1 MGYGWN
7 RPDRTQTGPQG
18 GSGYHPT
25 GPTPDR
31 SRSSYRAFERGR
43 VRLPDFP
50 SPGTERMELWMELW
64 MGLLLEPM
72 LQPLIAYMLHLQIRQ
87 AM

>member
-1 MGYGWN
+1 
-7 RPDRTQTGPQG
+7 
-18 GSGYHPT
+18 
-25 GPTPDR
+25 
-31 SRSSYRAFERGR
+31 
-43 VRLPDFP
+43 
-50 SPGTERMELWMELW
+50 MELW